1 MFKLK
6 RIPSHPGQIL
16 KEEFLDELNIS
27 QTELASALGTT
38 FRTINEI
45 INEKRNISTE
55 IAIKLSKFF
64 RTSIELWLNLQ
75 NQYDIYR
82 IYNKKKEMI
91 DKVRPMKRRKQ
102 KVWWFWFKNK
112 KPRDIKPR
120 GFLFGSG
127 DRTWTCNLRV
137 MSPTSY
143 QLLHPAM

>member
-102 KVWWFWFKNK
+102 KV
-112 KPRDIKPR
+112 
-120 GFLFGSG
+120 
-127 DRTWTCNLRV
+127 
-137 MSPTSY
+137 
-143 QLLHPAM
+143 

>member
-91 DKVRPMKRRKQ
+91 DKVRPLKRRKQ
-102 KVWWFWFKNK
+102 KV
-112 KPRDIKPR
+112 
-120 GFLFGSG
+120 
-127 DRTWTCNLRV
+127 
-137 MSPTSY
+137 
-143 QLLHPAM
+143 

>member
-1 MFKLK
+1 MIKLK

-75 NQYDIYR
+75 NQYDIYK

-91 DKVRPMKRRKQ
+91 DKVRPMKRRKL
-102 KVWWFWFKNK
+102 KV
-112 KPRDIKPR
+112 
-120 GFLFGSG
+120 
-127 DRTWTCNLRV
+127 
-137 MSPTSY
+137 
-143 QLLHPAM
+143 

>member
-1 MFKLK
+1 MIKLK

-91 DKVRPMKRRKQ
+91 DKVHPMKRRKQ
-102 KVWWFWFKNK
+102 KV
-112 KPRDIKPR
+112 
-120 GFLFGSG
+120 
-127 DRTWTCNLRV
+127 
-137 MSPTSY
+137 
-143 QLLHPAM
+143 